1 VPLVPRPS
9 DVLTVVSDAFGVGV
23 SVLKSRTRS
32 YEVCVARHVAM
43 WLLQMHVNMTLPGI
57 GAVLGSRHHTTVLH
71 GIRRIE
77 HRQRSDQ
84 WFGEMLE
91 QLGNRLFH

>member
-1 VPLVPRPS
+1 MAIVPKTA
-9 DVLTVVSDAFGVGV
+9 DVLSVVSTTFGVRV
-23 SVLKSRTRS
+23 SVLTSRTRS
-32 YEVCVARHVAM
+32 YEICVARHVAM
-43 WLLQMHVNMTLPGI
+43 WLMQMHANMTLPRI
-57 GAVLGSRHHTTVLH
+57 GKELGGRHHTTVLH

-91 QLGNRLFH
+91 QLGQRLFH